1 LYVCMSMCV
10 FVLFISTILSLLNLE
25 VDYFFTAFLLVQ
37 T

>member
-1 LYVCMSMCV
+1 VCMSMCV